1 MCTASAGRPLRAST
15 VWERVI
21 GDARVKVAL
30 TRAWLTGATLP
41 VAFGVVVYLFEGVGL
56 ILPLESKMRHRVHF
70 PLVMWGVHLSVATV
84 VAAFGLVGFLSF
96 VEGTCG
102 PIIKNLPGS
111 GWLVV
116 LTVWGLNV
124 CLLFTYPVQMLP
136 VFQIAEDALFECRP
150 HSCGGARRRSCNVG
164 GVRGGKRTLALRALI
179 VCGSVAVGIAIP
191 YFELFLSLIGGLGS
205 AQLMFILP
213 PITYYVAFRSSMS
226 LRAKIGCALLLAFG
240 VATLVVTTVFT
251 LIELANK
258 FQHPAATPCGSA
270 SANATVIKLVEL

>member
-1 MCTASAGRPLRAST
+1 M
-15 VWERVI
+15 
-21 GDARVKVAL
+21 L
-30 TRAWLTGATLP
+30 TRDLTAGSTLP

-56 ILPLESKMRHRVHF
+56 ILPLESKMRHRAHF

-136 VFQIAEDALFECRP
+136 VFQIAEDALFECQPRR
-150 HSCGGARRRSCNVG
+150 CGGRRECAVG
-164 GVRGGKRTLALRALI
+164 GVRSGKRMLALRAAI

-213 PITYYVAFRSSMS
+213 PITYFFAFRSHMSM
-226 LRAKIGCALLLAFG
+226 RAKIGCGLLLLFG
-240 VATLVVTTVFT
+240 VATLIVTTVFT
-251 LIELANK
+251 LIELADK
-258 FQHPAATPCGSA
+258 FQHPVSTPCGSV
-270 SANATVIKLVEL
+270 NATAS